1 MPAFFSF
8 LQQSIKASL
17 TSLLSNKVR
26 SFLTMLGII
35 IGVGAVVIIMALGA
49 GAQGLIL
56 NQIKAMGTNKIGVL
70 PGKADANGPPASA
83 MGVVVTSLKPE
94 DAEAIKNSGQVPNLT
109 GMVAYNNSTENTS
122 YKDVSYIT
130 TIRGIFGDYFEV
142 EGGELASGRFL
153 TDAENKSSVKV
164 AVLGD
169 TARQELFGDVDPIG
183 AQIKIKKH
191 IFEVVGVMKKRGTVA
206 FQNYD
211 DMVIIPN
218 QTLRKSILGVDYV
231 NFIRLAV
238 NNESNLPET
247 IDAVKYFLRQRHNIT
262 DQTGGSDD
270 FDVRNSAD
278 AIELIGTFTNALK
291 FFLAAMA
298 AVSLIVGGIGIMNIM
313 LVRVNER
320 TREIGLRK
328 AVGASN
334 SRITLQF
341 LIETIV
347 LTLLGGIIGTLGG
360 AFVSYIV
367 ALVIRYLGYAWDFSI
382 SPSSVI
388 LALFVS
394 ASIGLVFG
402 IYPARKA
409 AKMDPVQAL
418 RYE

>member
-1 MPAFFSF
+1 
-8 LQQSIKASL
+8 
-17 TSLLSNKVR
+17 
-26 SFLTMLGII
+26 MLGII

-56 NQIKAMGTNKIGVL
+56 NQVKSMGTNKIGVM

-83 MGVVVTSLKPE
+83 MGVVITSLKAE

-109 GMVAYNNSTENTS
+109 GVLAYNNSTENTS
-122 YKDVSYIT
+122 YKDTSYIT
-130 TIRGIFGDYFEV
+130 TIRGAVGDYFEV
-142 EGGELASGRFL
+142 EGGELASGRFF
-153 TDAENKSSVKV
+153 TEAENKSSIKV
-164 AVLGD
+164 VVLGD
-169 TARQELFGDVDPIG
+169 TVKQELFGDSDPLG
-183 AQIKIKKH
+183 QQIKIKKH
-191 IFEVVGVMKKRGTVA
+191 IFEVIGVMKKRGTVA

-211 DMVIIPN
+211 DMAIIPN
-218 QTLRKSILGVDYV
+218 QTLRKAVLGVDYV

-238 NNESNLPET
+238 DDENNIPET
-247 IDAVKYFLRQRHNIT
+247 VDATKYLLRQRHGIS
-262 DQTGGSDD
+262 DQSGNSDD
-270 FDVRNSAD
+270 FDIRNSAD
-278 AIELIGTFTNALK
+278 AIEMIKVFTNALK

-334 SRITLQF
+334 SRITWQF
-341 LIETIV
+341 LIEKIV
-347 LTLLGGIIGTLGG
+347 LTLLGGIIGTLSGI
-360 AFVSYIV
+360 FVSYIV
-367 ALVIRYLGYAWDFSI
+367 ALIIRHLGYDWDFAISI
-382 SPSSVI
+382 SSVI
-388 LALFVS
+388 LALLVS
-394 ASIGLVFG
+394 ASIGLIFG